1 MCGFKEILPVT
12 QSRRQ
17 GDTKLILLAYSRK
30 LNSNQI
36 ASHGIPLM
44 LEIRENKVIV
54 NVNKN
59 STIGSSSNS
68 IVPVI
73 GQAYVKK
80 SHRGS
85 N

>member
-1 MCGFKEILPVT
+1 MVV
-12 QSRRQ
+12 
-17 GDTKLILLAYSRK
+17 LAYSRK
-30 LNSNQI
+30 LNNHQI

-44 LEIRENKVIV
+44 IEIKETKVIV
-54 NVNKN
+54 NVVKN
-59 STIGSSSNS
+59 SNIGSSSNN

-85 N
+85 S